1 MMEGSIGVVDEAVTS
16 LETTNSRAQG
26 RAPPLVANRHR
37 PYLNPS
43 DGEALRR
50 IIKGTVASMTAEKL
64 SARYDVGLEHDR
76 LYEKALAEFRFLV
89 VNPRTRLA
97 SLLTYMEEQL
107 PRGRPDYVKVLF
119 LEAVARLLGKEW
131 TEDTCD
137 FIDVTIGTAR
147 LQELVQSLALAYR
160 DGSDDVSAPHAL
172 ILTPKGEQHT
182 LMPHMIGL
190 LFDTLGW
197 SRRVLEPS
205 EHTTYRFAPAVNRAD
220 VICIGWSNIRLAT
233 EFETLVHDIRR
244 HRQDQRLPLI
254 VGGAGALNSIDLL
267 VGLGIDCIC
276 DSVYSAVKICQNY
289 CELERIGQ
297 QSREAGRTAIVTPS
311 GIDWLTQ

>member
-1 MMEGSIGVVDEAVTS
+1 MMEGLISVVEEQATG
-16 LETTNSRAQG
+16 LESKNSQAQG
-26 RAPPLVANRHR
+26 RIPPLVASRHR
-37 PYLNPS
+37 AYLNPS
-43 DGEALRR
+43 DREALQR

-76 LYEKALAEFRFLV
+76 LYDKAIEEFRFLV
-89 VNPRTRLA
+89 VHPRTRLS
-97 SLLTYMEEQL
+97 SLVTFLHEKL
-107 PRGRPDYVKVLF
+107 PRGRPEYVKVLF

-147 LQELVQSLALAYR
+147 LQELVQSLALPYR
-160 DGSDDVSAPHAL
+160 DGNGDMSAPHAL

-205 EHTTYRFAPAVNRAD
+205 EHESRNFSPSVERAD
-220 VICIGWSNIRLAT
+220 VICIGWSNIRLAG
-233 EFETLVHDIRR
+233 EFETLVHAIR
-244 HRQDQRLPLI
+244 HQRQDRRLPLV

-276 DSVYSAVKICQNY
+276 DSVYSAVRICQNY
-289 CELERIGQ
+289 CELQRIGQ
-297 QSREAGRTAIVTPS
+297 QSREAVGTALVTPS

>member
-1 MMEGSIGVVDEAVTS
+1 MMEGLIGVVDEAMTS
-16 LETTNSRAQG
+16 LESNNSRAQG
-26 RAPPLVANRHR
+26 RAPPLVANRLR
-37 PYLNPS
+37 AYLTPS

-64 SARYDVGLEHDR
+64 SARYDIGLEHDR
-76 LYEKALAEFRFLV
+76 LYERALAEFCYLV
-89 VNPRTRLA
+89 VNPRTRLT
-97 SLLTYMEEQL
+97 SLLSYMEERL

-131 TEDTCD
+131 TQDTCD

-147 LQELVQSLALAYR
+147 LQELVQSLAIPYR
-160 DGSDDVSAPHAL
+160 DGNGDLSAPHVL
-172 ILTPKGEQHT
+172 ILSPAGEQHT

-197 SRRVLEPS
+197 SRLVLEPS
-205 EHTTYRFAPAVNRAD
+205 EHKSGKFAPAVDRAD
-220 VICIGWSNIRLAT
+220 VVCIGWSNIRLAG
-233 EFETLVHDIRR
+233 EFETLVHEIRR
-244 HRQDQRLPLI
+244 QRQDRRIPLI
-254 VGGAGALNSIDLL
+254 VGGAGALNSVDFL
-267 VGLGIDCIC
+267 VSLGIDCIC

-289 CELERIGQ
+289 CELQRIGQ
-297 QSREAGRTAIVTPS
+297 QASEAGGTAVVTPS

>member
-1 MMEGSIGVVDEAVTS
+1 MMEGSISVVEEPVAGAES
-16 LETTNSRAQG
+16 TNSQG
-26 RAPPLVANRHR
+26 QTCPRPLVASNRR
-37 PYLNPS
+37 AYLHPS
-43 DGEALRR
+43 DSEALRR
-50 IIKGTVASMTAEKL
+50 IIKGTVVSMTAERL
-64 SARYDVGLEHDR
+64 SARYDVGMEHDR

-89 VNPRTRLA
+89 VDPRTRMA
-97 SLLTYMEEQL
+97 SLLAYLEEQL

-131 TEDTCD
+131 TSDTCD

-147 LQELVQSLALAYR
+147 LQEIVQCLSRPYR
-160 DGSDDVSAPHAL
+160 DGDSDISAPHAL
-172 ILTPKGEQHT
+172 ILTPAGEQHT

-197 SRRVLEPS
+197 SRRILEPS
-205 EHTTYRFAPAVNRAD
+205 EHKGRNFAPSVDRAD
-220 VICIGWSNIRLAT
+220 VACIGWSNIRLAG
-233 EFETLVHDIRR
+233 EFERLVHDIRR
-244 HRQDQRLPLI
+244 QRQDRQLPLI

-289 CELERIGQ
+289 CELQRIGQ
-297 QSREAGRTAIVTPS
+297 QSREAGGTALVTPS

>member
-1 MMEGSIGVVDEAVTS
+1 MMEGSVSVVEEAETS
-16 LETTNSRAQG
+16 SESTNSQG
-26 RAPPLVANRHR
+26 QTRPHPLVASNRR
-37 PYLNPS
+37 AYLHTS

-50 IIKGTVASMTAEKL
+50 IIKGTVASMTAERL

-97 SLLTYMEEQL
+97 SLLTFLEEQL

-131 TEDTCD
+131 TSDTCD

-147 LQELVQSLALAYR
+147 LQEIVQHLARPYR
-160 DGSDDVSAPHAL
+160 DGNGDLSAPHAL
-172 ILTPKGEQHT
+172 ILTPEGEQHT

-197 SRRVLEPS
+197 SRGILEPS
-205 EHTTYRFAPAVNRAD
+205 EHKGREFSPCIDRAD
-220 VICIGWSNIRLAT
+220 VVCIGWSNIRLAS
-233 EFETLVHDIRR
+233 EFERLVHEIRR
-244 HRQDQRLPLI
+244 QRQDRQPPLI

-289 CELERIGQ
+289 CELQRIGQ
-297 QSREAGRTAIVTPS
+297 QSRGAGGTALVTPS

>member
-1 MMEGSIGVVDEAVTS
+1 MMEGSIGVVEEAVTGPES
-16 LETTNSRAQG
+16 ANSRAQ
-26 RAPPLVANRHR
+26 RHAPPLVASRHR
-37 PYLNPS
+37 AYLNPS
-43 DGEALRR
+43 DSEALRR

-76 LYEKALAEFRFLV
+76 LYEKAIAEFRFLV

-97 SLLTYMEEQL
+97 SLLTFLDEQL

-131 TEDTCD
+131 TQDTCD

-160 DGSDDVSAPHAL
+160 DGNGDMSAPHAL

-205 EHTTYRFAPAVNRAD
+205 EHESRNFSPSVDRAD
-220 VICIGWSNIRLAT
+220 VICIGWSNIRLAG
-233 EFETLVHDIRR
+233 EFEALVHAVR
-244 HRQDQRLPLI
+244 HQRQDRRQPLI

-289 CELERIGQ
+289 CELQRIGQ
-297 QSREAGRTAIVTPS
+297 HSREAVGTALVTPS

>member
-1 MMEGSIGVVDEAVTS
+1 MMEGSIGVVDEAMAG
-16 LETTNSRAQG
+16 LESTNSGTNG
-26 RAPPLVANRHR
+26 RSSPLVASRHR
-37 PYLNPS
+37 AYLNPS
-43 DGEALRR
+43 DSEALRR

-76 LYEKALAEFRFLV
+76 LYEKAIAEFRFLV
-89 VNPRTRLA
+89 VDPRTRLT
-97 SLLTYMEEQL
+97 SLLTFIDEQL

-131 TEDTCD
+131 TQDTCD

-160 DGSDDVSAPHAL
+160 DGNGDMSAPHAL

-205 EHTTYRFAPAVNRAD
+205 EYESRSFHQSLDRAD
-220 VICIGWSNIRLAT
+220 VVCIGWSNIRLAD
-233 EFETLVHDIRR
+233 EFETLVHAIRHQR
-244 HRQDQRLPLI
+244 PDRRLPLI

-289 CELERIGQ
+289 CELQRIGQ
-297 QSREAGRTAIVTPS
+297 HSREAVGTALVTPS